1 MRKAGAVFSTL
12 RHRGFRWLWVG
23 QTVSAIGDQLYT
35 VAIAAELVDSGRG
48 AGDLGLVLGALALGL
63 VLFSPVA
70 GVVADRVPRRTV
82 MAGADILR
90 FACVLAIAL
99 TPGAPTVVIAVLA
112 FAVGAGEAFFNPAY
126 QGLLPR
132 VIDAERLQHANAV
145 TSLSR
150 QTAMLLG
157 PGAAGLLLVI
167 SGPSLALFVDASTFL
182 VALFTL
188 LAVNE
193 RVPELD
199 DEQERM
205 PMLAEVAEGFQ
216 AIRDRPWIGAVV
228 LMAMVHLL
236 FAFGPWEVLMPIVAK
251 EELGGVQV
259 YGFLLAT
266 LGVGAIIGALIG
278 GRIRPRQPGVV
289 GLLGLIPFGFVMFA
303 LAGPAP
309 VWLIAVL
316 LVAMGIG
323 EQIFDVL
330 WVTALQREVPDR
342 LLSRVFSL
350 DYLGSLALLPV
361 GLALAGP
368 AADLFGR
375 TEFLIFGGF
384 VAIVTIAPLLL
395 MPTTRAFSGGPGERG
410 AVSSPAAPGS

>member
-1 MRKAGAVFSTL
+1 
-12 RHRGFRWLWVG
+12 
-23 QTVSAIGDQLYT
+23 VSAIGDQLYT

-48 AGDLGLVLGALALGL
+48 ADDLGFVLGALALGL
-63 VLFSPVA
+63 VIFSSIA
-70 GVVADRVPRRTV
+70 GVVADRVPRRSV
-82 MAGADILR
+82 MAGADVLR
-90 FACVLAIAL
+90 FVCVLAIAL
-99 TPGAPTVVIAVLA
+99 TPEAPTVVIAALA
-112 FAVGAGEAFFNPAY
+112 FAIGAGEAFFNPAY
-126 QGLLPR
+126 LGLVPR
-132 VIDAERLQHANAV
+132 VIDADQLQHANAV

-157 PGAAGLLLVI
+157 PGAAGVLLVI
-167 SGPSLALFVDASTFL
+167 SGPSLALFVDAATFL
-182 VALFTL
+182 VALLTL

-193 RVPELD
+193 RLPELD

-205 PMLAEVAEGFQ
+205 PVLAEVAEGYR
-216 AIRDRPWIGAVV
+216 AIRDRPWIGAVI

-236 FAFGPWEVLMPIVAK
+236 LAFGPWEVLMPIVAK
-251 EELGGVQV
+251 DELGGVQV
-259 YGFLLAT
+259 YGFLLAV
-266 LGVGAIIGALIG
+266 LGVGSIAGALVA
-278 GRIRPRQPGVV
+278 GRIKPRLPGLV
-289 GLLGLIPFGFVMFA
+289 GLLWLIPFGFVMFA

-309 VWLIAVL
+309 VWVIAAL
-316 LVAMGIG
+316 LLLMGVG
-323 EQIFDVL
+323 EQIFSVL
-330 WVTALQREVPDR
+330 WVTAVQREVPDR

-395 MPTTRAFSGGPGERG
+395 MPSVRAFSGGGAEKG
-410 AVSSPAAPGS
+410 AVSPPAAPGS